1 MTERQSDGQID
12 VQLQSLL
19 QNSCATKNYFLY
31 LEMIVQVSEG
41 GCCDSP
47 GRESGPG
54 TGTVPVAARAD
65 PELPATGTRDGVG

>member
-1 MTERQSDGQID
+1 
-12 VQLQSLL
+12 
-19 QNSCATKNYFLY
+19 
-31 LEMIVQVSEG
+31 MIVQVSEG